1 MAKASYV
8 WSGSEWVAVASA
20 LPQAHQRGIVDS
32 ASTSYTLG
40 VNDTGK
46 ALVLSNSSSVTLTI
60 PDDSTYEF
68 NIGQTFVV
76 VQNGTGEV
84 SITTEDAATL
94 NSSIATGTVALNG
107 QYAVATFMKIDND
120 EWVVYGDIVSP

>member
-8 WSGSEWVAVASA
+8 WSGAEWVAVASA

-107 QYAVATFMKIDND
+107 QYAVATLIKIDSD

>member
-8 WSGSEWVAVASA
+8 WSGSEWIPVASA
-20 LPQAHQRGIVDS
+20 VPQTHQRGIVDS

-46 ALVLSNSSSVTLTI
+46 AVVLSNSSSITLTI
-60 PDDSTYEF
+60 PKDLTYSF
-68 NIGQTFVV
+68 SIGQTFIII
-76 VQNGTGEV
+76 QNGTGTV
-84 SITTEDAATL
+84 SITTENPAVL
-94 NSSIATGTVALNG
+94 NSSVATGTVELSQ
-107 QYAVATFMKIDND
+107 QYSVATLIKVGSD